1 MSKVKAVS
9 LAAVIVLIVSGV
21 GLFFRLK
28 EEELD
33 GKNNANKFNRNA
45 VASNGPECASIGM

>member
-1 MSKVKAVS
+1 MSKAKALS

-21 GLFFRLK
+21 ALFFRLK

-33 GKNNANKFNRNA
+33 DKQNASQFNRNA